1 MNTKNK
7 KILIVTKLKPLIFL
21 FMIVIVLVSCTTKR
35 FHSKEE
41 LVRYIMN
48 EENGYTQ
55 SKMINGVLYTLTY
68 RPTDLLVN
76 QELGDDITSERIEEL
91 RAKYDRYLYFNLSM
105 SKNNKELLS
114 AAPKNRSEF
123 GEMVNQLAFGMRE
136 KVHLYTISKD
146 TIEMTDFI
154 YPRMYGIS
162 KKTSMLFVFPREENK
177 LQEDYL
183 NFTIQ
188 DLGLY
193 TGDVSFKIASKQ
205 LKNELEIL
213 FKN

>member
-1 MNTKNK
+1 MNTKSKN
-7 KILIVTKLKPLIFL
+7 ILIVTKLKLLIFL
-21 FMIVIVLVSCTTKR
+21 FMIAIVLASCTTKI

-41 LVRYIMN
+41 LVKYIMN

-76 QELGDDITSERIEEL
+76 QEIGDNITSERIEEL

-114 AAPKNRSEF
+114 TAPKNRSEF
-123 GEMVNQLAFGMRE
+123 GEMVNQLAFGMGK
-136 KVHLYTISKD
+136 KVHLYTKSKD

-162 KKTSMLFVFPREENK
+162 KKTSMLFVFPREEDK
-177 LQEDYL
+177 LQEDYV
-183 NFTIQ
+183 NFTVQ

-193 TGDVSFKIASKQ
+193 TGEVKFKIASKQ
-205 LKNELEIL
+205 LKDELQL
-213 FKN
+213 SFKN